1 MWKAIDSGTP
11 GNYIIT
17 IDNKYYMMIKD
28 NVDIEGSMLIGYIY
42 KEIDTGKDYALVAE
56 NTMYRKYD
64 PYAETQ

>member
-1 MWKAIDSGTP
+1 
-11 GNYIIT
+11 
-17 IDNKYYMMIKD
+17 MMIKD

-64 PYAETQ
+64 PYAETK